1 MTAASRCRR
10 WPVLLAVLLA
20 GACGAPVGPAG
31 SSAPAPS
38 GAGSVPPASAGA
50 VPPDG
55 PAASGVIPPSRPS
68 GPPKTPA
75 DGFSP
80 ITVRGT
86 LHITGTCP
94 LLITDMVTWTLLG
107 PAVAGL
113 ADGLWIEVVGLP
125 APQIETACAGSPL
138 QVRSVRGLVPRGHA
152 ARRRAAS
159 SAVVAG
165 GSGGSP

>member
-20 GACGAPVGPAG
+20 GACGAPV
-31 SSAPAPS
+31 
-38 GAGSVPPASAGA
+38 
-50 VPPDG
+50 
-55 PAASGVIPPSRPS
+55 
-68 GPPKTPA
+68 
-75 DGFSP
+75 
-80 ITVRGT
+80 
-86 LHITGTCP
+86 
-94 LLITDMVTWTLLG
+94 G